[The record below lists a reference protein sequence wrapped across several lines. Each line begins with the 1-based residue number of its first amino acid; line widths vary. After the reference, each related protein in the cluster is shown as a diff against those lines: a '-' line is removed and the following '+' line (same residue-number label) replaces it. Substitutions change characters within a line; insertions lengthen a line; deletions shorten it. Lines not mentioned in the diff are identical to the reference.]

1 MREEFFPYRS
11 LTHEV
16 FEMIK
21 IPLVMLI
28 FRVLMA

>member
-16 FEMIK
+16 FGAIRLETAGKEGGHTI
-21 IPLVMLI
+21 
-28 FRVLMA
+28 